1 MHTLP
6 KRALA
11 VACAAALLGTGT
23 SALAAESVPA
33 SAPSTAISV
42 QLDGR
47 NLSFPD
53 AAPEARDGR
62 TFLPVRTV
70 FEAMGAEVSYSPA
83 AQTIT
88 AFRDGTTVTM
98 ALGGTTATVERSG
111 VTTHIP
117 MDAAPYAHDNR
128 TYVPVRFAAQAFGCA
143 VGWDAGDRTVILI
156 DMEKLVEETL
166 SKYDFTYLEK
176 YLAYGQKYRTG
187 IRDMNADF
195 DASLDMMGLLLGST
209 AESAPITLDG
219 TLEGIMAGGAKMDA
233 AMGLTMDLRP
243 FLKALTD
250 GQNGGMSASD
260 TELLD
265 ALAEEGIHMELRGD
279 LEAGQLYISLGG
291 AFLEQA
297 AGLPADTWYSMDMS
311 AIYEDMGLDYGA
323 LMEMTTGDVDYTALL
338 SLLLSTVEPNDK
350 DTAYSE
356 LTQAVDLA
364 AQLLRDDAWAVSG
377 NDRILHYAL
386 EQDGVAAD
394 FTFTLTMRGDDVSA
408 YDLSVELS
416 ADVDGSAPMSISLQ
430 ESMDADGRMEASMQC
445 DAAGLMDL
453 EFSMSGRYT
462 EGKTAPET
470 EPPKG
475 AVVVDLTAPEAPADP
490 VPTSGDP
497 AEVVIDKIYTTGGG
511 FIGVTEG

>member
-33 SAPSTAISV
+33 SAPSTGISV

-88 AFRDGTTVTM
+88 AVRDGTTVTM

-143 VGWDAGDRTVILI
+143 VGWDVGDRTVILI

-187 IRDMNADF
+187 IWDMNADF
-195 DASLDMMGLLLGST
+195 DASLDMTGLLLGST

-219 TLEGIMAGGAKMDA
+219 TLEGVMA
-233 AMGLTMDLRP
+233 
-243 FLKALTD
+243 
-250 GQNGGMSASD
+250 
-260 TELLD
+260 
-265 ALAEEGIHMELRGD
+265 
-279 LEAGQLYISLGG
+279 
-291 AFLEQA
+291 
-297 AGLPADTWYSMDMS
+297 
-311 AIYEDMGLDYGA
+311 
-323 LMEMTTGDVDYTALL
+323 
-338 SLLLSTVEPNDK
+338 
-350 DTAYSE
+350 
-356 LTQAVDLA
+356 
-364 AQLLRDDAWAVSG
+364 
-377 NDRILHYAL
+377 
-386 EQDGVAAD
+386 
-394 FTFTLTMRGDDVSA
+394 
-408 YDLSVELS
+408 
-416 ADVDGSAPMSISLQ
+416 
-430 ESMDADGRMEASMQC
+430 
-445 DAAGLMDL
+445 
-453 EFSMSGRYT
+453 
-462 EGKTAPET
+462 
-470 EPPKG
+470 
-475 AVVVDLTAPEAPADP
+475 
-490 VPTSGDP
+490 
-497 AEVVIDKIYTTGGG
+497 GGG

>member
-11 VACAAALLGTGT
+11 VACAAALLGTGP
-23 SALAAESVPA
+23 SALAAESCPA
-33 SAPSTAISV
+33 SAPSTGISV

-88 AFRDGTTVTM
+88 AVRDGPTVTM

-187 IRDMNADF
+187 IWDLNADF
-195 DASLDMMGLLLGST
+195 DASLDMTGLLLGST
-209 AESAPITLDG
+209 AESAPITRDG
-219 TLEGIMAGGAKMDA
+219 ALGGVMAGGQLCRGVQGVRPQAHQAPHDEGMLAVYRPIDREHAGTADDPIPWVYGMDCHA
-233 AMGLTMDLRP
+233 GKCYRY
-243 FLKALTD
+243 
-250 GQNGGMSASD
+250 NGKVYQVAEGGDMIPCTWPPDTPGMWQW
-260 TELLD
+260 
-265 ALAEEGIHMELRGD
+265 EEV
-279 LEAGQLYISLGG
+279 
-291 AFLEQA
+291 QA
-297 AGLPADTWYSMDMS
+297 
-311 AIYEDMGLDYGA
+311 
-323 LMEMTTGDVDYTALL
+323 
-338 SLLLSTVEPNDK
+338 
-350 DTAYSE
+350 
-356 LTQAVDLA
+356 
-364 AQLLRDDAWAVSG
+364 
-377 NDRILHYAL
+377 
-386 EQDGVAAD
+386 
-394 FTFTLTMRGDDVSA
+394 
-408 YDLSVELS
+408 
-416 ADVDGSAPMSISLQ
+416 
-430 ESMDADGRMEASMQC
+430 
-445 DAAGLMDL
+445 
-453 EFSMSGRYT
+453 
-462 EGKTAPET
+462 
-470 EPPKG
+470 
-475 AVVVDLTAPEAPADP
+475 
-490 VPTSGDP
+490 
-497 AEVVIDKIYTTGGG
+497 
-511 FIGVTEG
+511 

>member
-33 SAPSTAISV
+33 SAPSTGISV

-70 FEAMGAEVSYSPA
+70 FEAMGAEVSYSPS

-88 AFRDGTTVTM
+88 AVRDGTTVTM
-98 ALGGTTATVERSG
+98 ALGGTTATVERDG

-156 DMEKLVEETL
+156 DTQKLVDEAL
-166 SKYDFTYLEK
+166 DKYDFTYLEK

-187 IRDMNADF
+187 IWDMNADF
-195 DASLDMMGLLLGST
+195 DG
-209 AESAPITLDG
+209 
-219 TLEGIMAGGAKMDA
+219 
-233 AMGLTMDLRP
+233 
-243 FLKALTD
+243 
-250 GQNGGMSASD
+250 
-260 TELLD
+260 
-265 ALAEEGIHMELRGD
+265 
-279 LEAGQLYISLGG
+279 
-291 AFLEQA
+291 
-297 AGLPADTWYSMDMS
+297 SMDMS
-311 AIYEDMGLDYGA
+311 ATFAALGMENVEPLTFSGTVEGTVADSTRMDVAMTLLMDLRGMLEALSAGDGSGMSSADTALLDSLAKEGITLDIRGDLETGDLYIGSSGA
-323 LMEMTTGDVDYTALL
+323 FMEAVTGAQGETWFAMHMADFYSMSAHTFLMELTTGDVDYTALL
-338 SLLLSTVEPNDK
+338 SLLLSTVEPDDK

>member
-33 SAPSTAISV
+33 SAPSTGISV

-88 AFRDGTTVTM
+88 AVRDGTTVTM

-187 IRDMNADF
+187 IWDMNADF
-195 DASLDMMGLLLGST
+195 DASLDMTGLLLGST

-219 TLEGIMAGGAKMDA
+219 TLEGVMAGGAKMDA
-233 AMGLTMDLRP
+233 AMGLTIGPAPLP
-243 FLKALTD
+243 EGSD
-250 GQNGGMSASD
+250 GWPERRYECQRYRVVGCPC
-260 TELLD
+260 
-265 ALAEEGIHMELRGD
+265 RGR
-279 LEAGQLYISLGG
+279 Y
-291 AFLEQA
+291 
-297 AGLPADTWYSMDMS
+297 P
-311 AIYEDMGLDYGA
+311 YGA
-323 LMEMTTGDVDYTALL
+323 PGRSGGRTALYQ
-338 SLLLSTVEPNDK
+338 PG
-350 DTAYSE
+350 
-356 LTQAVDLA
+356 
-364 AQLLRDDAWAVSG
+364 R
-377 NDRILHYAL
+377 
-386 EQDGVAAD
+386 
-394 FTFTLTMRGDDVSA
+394 
-408 YDLSVELS
+408 
-416 ADVDGSAPMSISLQ
+416 SIFG
-430 ESMDADGRMEASMQC
+430 AGR
-445 DAAGLMDL
+445 
-453 EFSMSGRYT
+453 R
-462 EGKTAPET
+462 
-470 EPPKG
+470 
-475 AVVVDLTAPEAPADP
+475 PARRHL
-490 VPTSGDP
+490 VLYGY
-497 AEVVIDKIYTTGGG
+497 ECHI
-511 FIGVTEG
+511 

>member
-33 SAPSTAISV
+33 SAPSTGISV

-88 AFRDGTTVTM
+88 AVRDGTTVTM
-98 ALGGTTATVERSG
+98 ALGGTAATVERSG

-143 VGWDAGDRTVILI
+143 VGWDRTVILI

-187 IRDMNADF
+187 IWDMNADF
-195 DASLDMMGLLLGST
+195 DASLDMTGLLLGST
-209 AESAPITLDG
+209 AESAPIILDG
-219 TLEGIMAGGAKMDA
+219 TLEGVMAGGAKMDA

-297 AGLPADTWYSMDMS
+297 AGLPADTWYSMDM
-311 AIYEDMGLDYGA
+311 GA
-323 LMEMTTGDVDYTALL
+323 LFEQLGMDYAELMDL
-338 SLLLSTVEPNDK
+338 SKTLDASVMLEAMLQSADLSDK
-350 DTAYSE
+350 DTAYATVAG
-356 LTQAVDLA
+356 LVDSA
-364 AQLLRDDAWAVSG
+364 AKLLSDEGFQKNGSDYTTA
-377 NDRILHYAL
+377 YTYT
-386 EQDGVAAD
+386 QDGAD
-394 FTFTLTMRGDDVSA
+394 MTLSFTLNTKNDKVVGYAMDIKMTMVTGAETGETTEVMTMTMGMDEKNHMTA
-408 YDLSVELS
+408 EMKMDLL
-416 ADVDGSAPMSISLQ
+416 
-430 ESMDADGRMEASMQC
+430 
-445 DAAGLMDL
+445 GLM
-453 EFSMSGRYT
+453 SMNMTISGDY
-462 EGKTAPET
+462 KTTDKTPAV
-470 EPPKG
+470 EPPAG
-475 AVVVDLTAPEAPADP
+475 AVVVPFEELGMETAAPETAA
-490 VPTSGDP
+490 
-497 AEVVIDKIYTTGGG
+497 
-511 FIGVTEG
+511 

>member
-1 MHTLP
+1 
-6 KRALA
+6 
-11 VACAAALLGTGT
+11 
-23 SALAAESVPA
+23 
-33 SAPSTAISV
+33 
-42 QLDGR
+42 
-47 NLSFPD
+47 
-53 AAPEARDGR
+53 
-62 TFLPVRTV
+62 
-70 FEAMGAEVSYSPA
+70 
-83 AQTIT
+83 
-88 AFRDGTTVTM
+88 
-98 ALGGTTATVERSG
+98 
-111 VTTHIP
+111 
-117 MDAAPYAHDNR
+117 
-128 TYVPVRFAAQAFGCA
+128 
-143 VGWDAGDRTVILI
+143 
-156 DMEKLVEETL
+156 
-166 SKYDFTYLEK
+166 
-176 YLAYGQKYRTG
+176 
-187 IRDMNADF
+187 
-195 DASLDMMGLLLGST
+195 
-209 AESAPITLDG
+209 
-219 TLEGIMAGGAKMDA
+219 MAGGAKMDA

-260 TELLD
+260 TQLLD

-291 AFLEQA
+291 AFSEQA

-416 ADVDGSAPMSISLQ
+416 ADVDGSAPMSIFLQ